1 MLRLRDGELQTLGFM
16 EKISRKKMKNRE
28 RERERRVSI
37 LGQMGQ
43 NPVFKTARLDN
54 KQDADTCQNLG

>member
-28 RERERRVSI
+28 REKGFGFGSNGAKSR
-37 LGQMGQ
+37 
-43 NPVFKTARLDN
+43 F
-54 KQDADTCQNLG
+54 

>member
-28 RERERRVSI
+28 RERERERRVSV

-54 KQDADTCQNLG
+54 K

>member
-28 RERERRVSI
+28 REREGFRFWVKWGKI
-37 LGQMGQ
+37 PFL
-43 NPVFKTARLDN
+43 
-54 KQDADTCQNLG
+54 KQQD